1 MNILYVSDSTTV
13 SGAEVVLFGYLDRFR
28 PPAYTT
34 RVFLH
39 AANAR
44 LKTEL
49 DRRQV
54 PWTATERYSRIL
66 LETRAHP
73 GALGHYAW
81 SFAGVA
87 RELRRVIRRHD
98 IDLVHTISYPA
109 SLYAALAARSCG
121 VPQIWHDH
129 NIKRIHRVNR
139 FLYRFAARSCP
150 VVIGPSNAVTDNLA
164 RAGISRAKL
173 RTVYNGID
181 LDRFAVDDAS
191 VAAFR
196 REMELEPGAQAV
208 GLFGQMLPY
217 KGHRTLIEAAP
228 AILRDAPRTRFF
240 FVGALENPPYE
251 DELRASIAAAGLS
264 RAITLCG
271 WRGDIPVV
279 LRAMDVVTVLT
290 TTPEPAALGLMEA
303 MAAGRAVVATRSG
316 GTPEIVLDGETGLLV
331 DPGDASAVAGAVA
344 GLLKDEAR
352 RARLGRAGRLRIE
365 ERFTLA
371 RHLRE
376 MEEIYR
382 AACPARDAGAS
393 ARASS

>member
-13 SGAEVVLFGYLDRFR
+13 SGAEVVLFGYLERFR
-28 PPAYTT
+28 PPTHRT
-34 RVFLH
+34 HVFLH

-44 LKTEL
+44 LKDEL
-49 DRRQV
+49 DRRQI
-54 PWTATERYSRIL
+54 PWTASESYSRIL

-73 GALGHYAW
+73 GALGHYA
-81 SFAGVA
+81 SAFAGVA
-87 RELRRVIRRHD
+87 REMRRVIRRHD

-109 SLYAALAARSCG
+109 SLYAALAARACG

-139 FLYRFAARSCP
+139 YLYRFAAKSCP
-150 VVIGPSNAVTDNLA
+150 AILGPSNAVTENLA

-196 REMELEPGAQAV
+196 REMELEPEALAV

-228 AILRDAPRTRFF
+228 DVLRAAPRTRFF
-240 FVGALENPPYE
+240 FVGALENPPYQN
-251 DELRASIAAAGLS
+251 ELRDLIAAAGLS
-264 RAITLCG
+264 RAFTFCG

-303 MAAGRAVVATRSG
+303 MAAGRPVVASRTG

-331 DPGDASAVAGAVA
+331 HPGDASAAAGALV
-344 GLLKDEAR
+344 GLLMDEAR
-352 RARLGRAGRLRIE
+352 RTGLGRAGRQRVE
-365 ERFTLA
+365 GRFTLA

-382 AACPARDAGAS
+382 EACPARDAGAS